1 MISSIKNLDTDFTL
15 ELELGNVCNFK
26 CSYCFP
32 GANAGDRLWPDSDK
46 LSSALLR
53 YLRSHN
59 RRIRLYL
66 VGGETTLW
74 KDLPKFCRT
83 LKDELDIIITVST
96 NASKSIRWWKE
107 NYNIFDAVHIS
118 LHPEESN
125 VEHTVEV
132 ADLLYR
138 KDIETNIDVLMD
150 ANNFEKSKKL
160 VERSKDSLN
169 KFPVIAKTVIID
181 GTHQY
186 NKEQLEYLEQPIKRI
201 PDMEWYNRVKKKAT
215 TQVLVDG
222 ATLVHNGNY
231 FVNNNLNQ
239 FEGWICHL
247 GVDIAKIDHAGY
259 VRGNC
264 GHEIGQNIYRDQTF
278 KIAPVICDQMVCN
291 CTGEMCTTKWKID
304 EF

>member
-83 LKDELDIIITVST
+83 LKDELDIIIRVST

-150 ANNFEKSKKL
+150 ANNSEKSKK
-160 VERSKDSLN
+160 
-169 KFPVIAKTVIID
+169 
-181 GTHQY
+181 
-186 NKEQLEYLEQPIKRI
+186 
-201 PDMEWYNRVKKKAT
+201 
-215 TQVLVDG
+215 
-222 ATLVHNGNY
+222 
-231 FVNNNLNQ
+231 
-239 FEGWICHL
+239 
-247 GVDIAKIDHAGY
+247 
-259 VRGNC
+259 
-264 GHEIGQNIYRDQTF
+264 
-278 KIAPVICDQMVCN
+278 
-291 CTGEMCTTKWKID
+291 
-304 EF
+304 